1 MKVKGELLRCRI
13 LSAADCLFQKYGLN
27 KTTME
32 DIARQAGKGK
42 STLYYY
48 FKSKEEIFDAI
59 IQDEKNKFFDD
70 AQKLIASAPTARQK
84 MEAFCKSRLLRIKE
98 LANLYEVMIGEVR
111 DMLGSGQ
118 MADPTLKYRTE
129 HNAKEIRILKGI
141 LQFGVATKEF
151 RFFTEKELDVMAFVL
166 MSANHGLE
174 LDLILYNR
182 VEDVDGKVNFLNEMM
197 MIGIMRQ

>member
-1 MKVKGELLRCRI
+1 MKVKSEILRCKI

-32 DIARQAGKGK
+32 DIAREAGKGK

-59 IQDEKNKFFDD
+59 IQDEKNKFFDQ
-70 AQKLIASAPTARQK
+70 AQKLIAAAPSARQK

-98 LANLYEVMIGEVR
+98 VTNLYEVMINEVR
-111 DMLGSGQ
+111 EMLGNGQ
-118 MADPTLKYRTE
+118 MTDPTLKYRTE
-129 HNAKEIRILKGI
+129 HNEKEIRILKGI
-141 LQFGVATKEF
+141 LQYGVATKEF
-151 RFFTEKELDVMAFVL
+151 RFFTEKELDIMAFVL

-182 VEDVDGKVNFLNEMM
+182 VDDVDGKVNFLNEMM